1 MRRGPKESF
10 MEEGNFKLGF
20 ENGVG
25 FQQVKTGEGHH
36 MLKKMSGELRRR
48 KYMVKGEKRV
58 RQGPEHT
65 EGSVVLLRKP
75 LNASPTIKTHR
86 RLLNRAINFISF
98 CRYLPTV
105 AYYVL
110 LIFHTVHL
118 QRNCHDITSVW
129 RPSLTMLKSCF
140 PLPT

>member
-1 MRRGPKESF
+1 MRRGPNESF

-58 RQGPEHT
+58 RQGSRAHRGKRGTSKEALERLTNNQNSQEAFEQSDKLHF
-65 EGSVVLLRKP
+65 LLP
-75 LNASPTIKTHR
+75 LSTHSSILCSPYLSYCASAKK
-86 RLLNRAINFISF
+86 
-98 CRYLPTV
+98 LP
-105 AYYVL
+105 
-110 LIFHTVHL
+110 
-118 QRNCHDITSVW
+118 
-129 RPSLTMLKSCF
+129 
-140 PLPT
+140 